1 MALGEA
7 EVALLTLW
15 SHYYNLLRALA
26 FFNPLAFLPFG
37 LHSILKIFPFFLFLS
52 GSGSVFLLGGGRSKS
67 RTRTVRGGARRTDA
81 TLYPGTGVAMPETE
95 GDGRASG
102 ERLAK
107 QTKRRTTTKGT
118 DADTPRRTVLPCPM
132 NNAAA
137 LLVRAITNCAMKTM

>member
-1 MALGEA
+1 MHSSHCGRITTTFYMPWPSSIPWPFC
-7 EVALLTLW
+7 LLAYTQFSKYFL
-15 SHYYNLLRALA
+15 SSCFCLALA
-26 FFNPLAFLPFG
+26 
-37 LHSILKIFPFFLFLS
+37 LS
-52 GSGSVFLLGGGRSKS
+52 FYSGDGGRSKS

-81 TLYPGTGVAMPETE
+81 TLYPGTAVAMPETE